1 MSILVDKL
9 ASVCYT
15 MYIMRNNNE
24 REFNMLISKWK
35 DEFNFGVSA
44 ATNCLTKGTC
54 APKIVSLKPDTGFCV
69 FGVEGEILN
78 VGEPFETF
86 EAAALWMETVFTWT
100 VNIEPFGEFEIV

>member
-1 MSILVDKL
+1 M
-9 ASVCYT
+9 C
-15 MYIMRNNNE
+15 IMRNNNE

-69 FGVEGEILN
+69 FGAFGEILN
-78 VGEPFETF
+78 MGDTFETF
-86 EAAALWMETVFTWT
+86 DDAAKWMETVFT
-100 VNIEPFGEFEIV
+100 FEVKFDVV

>member
-1 MSILVDKL
+1 
-9 ASVCYT
+9 

-24 REFNMLISKWK
+24 REFNMLVSKWK

-69 FGVEGEILN
+69 FGAFGEILN
-78 VGEPFETF
+78 MGDTFETF
-86 EAAALWMETVFTWT
+86 EEAAMWMETVFSWE
-100 VNIEPFGEFEIV
+100 VKFNG